1 MTFCVCGHASSEHA
15 TIWNGQAWAP
25 GRCERCGC
33 PAYRVPWPGRGAT
46 VKGHDLLVALERGR
60 AAHGLERERALLAL
74 RHLALRIEADA
85 WAAWARTELRRAG

>member
-1 MTFCVCGHASSEHA
+1 
-15 TIWNGQAWAP
+15 
-25 GRCERCGC
+25 
-33 PAYRVPWPGRGAT
+33 